1 MKKII
6 LALLSSQFLF
16 ACGGSGDSPEKVI
29 MPVAIIESQMTD
41 IIVGDIATLS
51 ADKSTGEGTLTYQW
65 QLNAKPDSSTATLL
79 NSSTVNVEI
88 QADVSGDY
96 VLKLVVSTNQ
106 LTSSATYTLTVGENT
121 QPQIST
127 DLSLGSL
134 LENNT
139 VILNELLRID
149 ASSSVDAEGRELTF
163 NWSIEKQPEQSS
175 LTGITNVDYFDFSPE
190 VTGEYQ
196 ISLTINDGYLS
207 NTEQFDFEVI
217 QSKVELTP
225 SLDSS
230 LTAIQQ
236 VEDKFANGS
245 VDLPQTHDAEHLII
259 ENDSFIGDHF
269 VHILHLKEDGDREKA
284 IEGIDPDESTDRQR
298 TEIKTYANSS
308 DDVLCTENDRM
319 RLSWQFKADDL
330 NLSTSFTHF
339 FQIKG
344 SAGHA
349 LLTITAKRSD
359 GVEALRINYGEQDTI
374 LGSVDWTKANDRWLQ
389 VDLEWQCNN
398 QGYLKLVITDIKN
411 QEKLIEID
419 EPSLAMWQN
428 IENDIFGYKFGFY
441 RKVKASIGDVNFKAG
456 LESLEDKVRIG
467 KISIEK
473 L

>member
-6 LALLSSQFLF
+6 LALISGQFLF
-16 ACGGSGDSPEKVI
+16 SCGGSGDNPEKVI

-41 IIVGDIATLS
+41 IIVGDNATLS
-51 ADKSTGEGTLTYQW
+51 ANKSTGESALTYQW

-88 QADVSGDY
+88 QPDVSGDY

-163 NWSIEKQPEQSS
+163 NWSIEKQPEQST

-207 NTEQFDFEVI
+207 NTELFDFEVI

-230 LTAIQQ
+230 QTAVQQ
-236 VEDKFANGS
+236 VEDKFASGS
-245 VDLPQTHDAEHLII
+245 VDLPESHDSTHLTI
-259 ENDSFIGDHF
+259 ENSSLVGDHF
-269 VHILHLKEDGDREKA
+269 VHVLHLKEDGDRDLP
-284 IEGIDPDESTDRQR
+284 IESTDRQR
-298 TEIKTYANSS
+298 AEIKTYANSS
-308 DDVLCTENDRM
+308 DDALCTESNRM

-344 SAGHA
+344 SADHP

-359 GVEALRINYGEQDTI
+359 GAEDLRINYGEQDTI

-398 QGYLKLVITDIKN
+398 QGYLKLVITDVEN

-441 RKVKASIGDVNFKAG
+441 RKVKASIGDINFKAG
-456 LESLEDKVRIG
+456 LESLEDKIRIG
-467 KISIEK
+467 NITIEK

>member
-6 LALLSSQFLF
+6 FALLSSQFLF
-16 ACGGSGDSPEKVI
+16 ACGGSSDSPENVI

-41 IIVGDIATLS
+41 VIVGDNATLS
-51 ADKSTGEGTLTYQW
+51 ADKSTGESVLTYQW

-175 LTGITNVDYFDFSPE
+175 LTGITNIDYFDFSPE
-190 VTGEYQ
+190 VTGVYQ

-207 NTEQFDFEVI
+207 NTELFDFEVI

-236 VEDKFANGS
+236 VEDKFASGS
-245 VDLPQTHDAEHLII
+245 VDLPESHDAEHLTI
-259 ENDSFIGDHF
+259 EHSSLIGDHF
-269 VHILHLKEDGDREKA
+269 VYLLHLEEDGDRDLP
-284 IEGIDPDESTDRQR
+284 IESTDRQR
-298 TEIKTYANSS
+298 AEIKTYANSS
-308 DDVLCTENDRM
+308 DDALCTENDRM
-319 RLSWQFKADDL
+319 RLSWPFKANDL

-344 SAGHA
+344 SADHP

-359 GVEALRINYGEQDTI
+359 GAEALRINYGEQDTI
-374 LGSVDWTKANDRWLQ
+374 LGSVDWNKANDRWLQ

-398 QGYLKLVITDIKN
+398 QGYLKLVITDVEN

-419 EPSLAMWQN
+419 ESSLAMWQN
-428 IENDIFGYKFGFY
+428 IESDTFGYKFGFY
-441 RKVKASIGDVNFKAG
+441 RKVKANIGDINFKAG
-456 LESLEDKVRIG
+456 LESLEDKIRIG
-467 KISIEK
+467 QITIEK